1 MTSPPF
7 ALFIRGP
14 SHRIFDIS
22 DKLGFEHED
31 IGLTSP
37 PIAISVFEDG
47 PKTMH
52 IQALFETQDSA
63 QACFSGLDIPKD
75 MESFITQLEDED
87 WVSRSQKGLPPVI
100 AGPFCIYGAHDKDN
114 IPKESLYPIQIEAGL
129 AFGTGHHGT
138 TKGCLLALN
147 ALLQVGFK
155 PKTAL
160 DLGCGAGILAIAYAK
175 ATRIYGSGQ
184 IIATDIDPDAVGVTH
199 VNSQINNVADFI
211 DAVQADGFD
220 HVALKDRTFEFIF
233 ANILA
238 EPLMG
243 LAPKIIGALTPNG
256 HVVLSGILDEKAD
269 KVAAHYHA
277 AGLNIEYQPSVEG
290 WTTLIG
296 RKA

>member
-129 AFGTGHHGT
+129 AFGTGHH
-138 TKGCLLALN
+138 
-147 ALLQVGFK
+147 
-155 PKTAL
+155 
-160 DLGCGAGILAIAYAK
+160 AYAK

-220 HVALKDRTFEFIF
+220 HVALKDRTFEFI
-233 ANILA
+233 
-238 EPLMG
+238 
-243 LAPKIIGALTPNG
+243 
-256 HVVLSGILDEKAD
+256 
-269 KVAAHYHA
+269 
-277 AGLNIEYQPSVEG
+277 
-290 WTTLIG
+290 
-296 RKA
+296 R